1 MKHCPLC
8 GEAHDDMPSHLQS
21 SHTPEEL
28 REAFEPMMQPQ
39 MQFQFT
45 RANDFRKHYAIE
57 THIEMT
63 PLDFRIYAIN
73 EAQHAQ
79 AANVVTKIQE
89 SAFILA
95 PLAAKGLY
103 EGLGSFIQEF
113 EENWGEIRAPEQA

>member
-8 GEAHDDMPSHLQS
+8 GEAPDDMEAHVRED
-21 SHTPEEL
+21 HTPEEL

-39 MQFQFT
+39 TQFT
-45 RANDFRKHYAIE
+45 RTTDFRKHYAIE

-73 EAQHAQ
+73 EAQQ
-79 AANVVTKIQE
+79 QQPNVVTKIQE

-103 EGLGSFIQEF
+103 ESLGNFIQDF
-113 EENWGEIRAPEQA
+113 EEKWGEIKVPELP